1 MVVLTCPGFRRDL
14 LVATLV
20 HSDRLLLSVRF
31 PLLLRLTVR
40 LMGSSRKKTGQRKVR
55 KKTTV
60 KKREP
65 SVGRKQA
72 RTKKGSSDSSDDTSS
87 RGQSGRSKPKR
98 KTSTFKK
105 TTGFGGKPE
114 TGTRRRRKPAQAAEP
129 REDGRI
135 RLARFLATT
144 GLDSRRKC
152 EEFITTGRVAIDGK
166 VVEDVGTVVD
176 PFKQKIRVDGELIR
190 SEPKRYYVLNKPKGF
205 LCTNRDPKGRRRA
218 VDLVS
223 AQNLR
228 LFTVGRLDENSEGLI
243 LVTNDGEM
251 ANMLAHPRYEVSRTY
266 RVQVAGIPKKETI
279 DQLIS
284 GIHFS
289 HGFFKVR
296 GVRRMKTQGKSS
308 FLEIELTEGRNREI
322 RRLFAR
328 VGHKVINLTRIS
340 FGPLKLGRLVSG
352 KSRILRG
359 VELQA
364 LQEFVAAGG
373 EAASKPASERKNAA
387 GRKTAGKTTQ
397 KTGGKKVAGKK
408 PTGKPGRSSDNKVSG
423 DKPPKRSTRKTYA
436 DEKPASGARSK
447 LGTQGKAKADRTAKP
462 STAGKKAAS
471 RKVVSRKATSK
482 KVVAKAGKNRDKKQT
497 SLKGTTG
504 TSKRR
509 RITLE

>member
-1 MVVLTCPGFRRDL
+1 
-14 LVATLV
+14 
-20 HSDRLLLSVRF
+20 
-31 PLLLRLTVR
+31 
-40 LMGSSRKKTGQRKVR
+40 MGSSRKKKKSSQRKAKSQAG
-55 KKTTV
+55 KKATP
-60 KKREP
+60 KRREQ
-65 SVGRKQA
+65 SGGRKQA
-72 RTKKGSSDSSDDTSS
+72 RANKDDAADTSGS
-87 RGQSGRSKPKR
+87 GKSKRGKSKSKR
-98 KTSTFKK
+98 KTSTFTNSK
-105 TTGFGGKPE
+105 TGYGGKPE
-114 TGTRRRRKPAQAAEP
+114 TGARRRRKPTSAPAP

-135 RLARFLATT
+135 RLARFLAST

-152 EEFITTGRVAIDGK
+152 EEFITTGRVEVDGK
-166 VVEDVGTVVD
+166 VVSNVGSTID

-190 SEPKRYYVLNKPKGF
+190 SEPKRYFVLNKPKGF
-205 LCTNRDPKGRRRA
+205 LCTNNDPKGRRRA

-279 DQLIS
+279 DQLVE

-364 LQEFVAAGG
+364 LQEFVASGG
-373 EAASKPASERKNAA
+373 NAVEKRGSQKKKTGQKKN
-387 GRKTAGKTTQ
+387 GRKKSSSGSDKN
-397 KTGGKKVAGKK
+397 
-408 PTGKPGRSSDNKVSG
+408 PT
-423 DKPPKRSTRKTYA
+423 STRPSTKRPSTKA
-436 DEKPASGARSK
+436 ARSN
-447 LGTQGKAKADRTAKP
+447 TRTAP
-462 STAGKKAAS
+462 DNDARQVTKKKGAA
-471 RKVVSRKATSK
+471 V
-482 KVVAKAGKNRDKKQT
+482 KKQT
-497 SLKGTTG
+497 VSKAKKPRGKKKQQQFAEKP
-504 TSKRR
+504 KRR